1 MWLRHKM
8 FNPAPGREFYKRMK
22 TRILTTLISLF
33 TAFTLSS
40 CLGSIDTGN
49 INNNGGG
56 NGGDTT
62 PKLYE
67 LTVNNTTWNI
77 YPSKVTLTDNAK
89 NDPENY
95 TSDYTLTIIAVDGS
109 NMVNQDSKRLDIDF
123 NADEIEELKDTNI
136 AEQEGFKISY
146 RSAKDLKAVE
156 YKRTEGIFTINEITK
171 DNITFVFN
179 RLKLEGKSNNILLP
193 GTENPTLT
201 VQGEVKCT
209 L

>member
-33 TAFTLSS
+33 ALTLTA
-40 CLGSIDTGN
+40 CIGADNTGGN
-49 INNNGGG
+49 RNENGG
-56 NGGDTT
+56 TT
-62 PKLYE
+62 PTLYE
-67 LTVNNTTWNI
+67 LTVNGIVWTI
-77 YPSKVTLTDNAK
+77 HPSKVVLTDNAK
-89 NDPENY
+89 KNPENY
-95 TSDYTLTIIAVDGS
+95 TSDYTLTILAVDAS

-136 AEQEGFKISY
+136 AEQEGFKIKY
-146 RSAKDLKAVE
+146 RGAKDLKAVE
-156 YKRTEGIFTINEITK
+156 YKPLEGIFTVTEAEK
-171 DNITFVFN
+171 KSITFVFN

>member
-1 MWLRHKM
+1 M

-95 TSDYTLTIIAVDGS
+95 TSDYTLTILAVDAS

-136 AEQEGFKISY
+136 AEQEGFKIKY
-146 RSAKDLKAVE
+146 RGAKDLKAVE
-156 YKRTEGIFTINEITK
+156 YKPLEGIFTVTEAEK
-171 DNITFVFN
+171 KSITFVFN

>member
-1 MWLRHKM
+1 M

-22 TRILTTLISLF
+22 TRILATLISLF

-109 NMVNQDSKRLDIDF
+109 NMVNQDSKRLEIDF
-123 NADEIEELKDTNI
+123 NADDIAELKDTNI
-136 AEQEGFKISY
+136 AEQEGFKIEY

-201 VQGEVKCT
+201 VQGEVKCS

>member
-1 MWLRHKM
+1 M

-33 TAFTLSS
+33 ALTLTA
-40 CLGSIDTGN
+40 CIGADNTGN

-67 LTVNNTTWNI
+67 LTVNNTTWHI
-77 YPSKVTLTDNAK
+77 YPSKVILTDNAK

-95 TSDYTLTIIAVDGS
+95 TSDYTLTIIAVDAS

-136 AEQEGFKISY
+136 AEQEGFKIKY

-156 YKRTEGIFTINEITK
+156 YKPLEGIFTVTEAEK
-171 DNITFVFN
+171 KSITFVFN

-201 VQGEVKCT
+201 VQGEVKCS

>member
-1 MWLRHKM
+1 
-8 FNPAPGREFYKRMK
+8 MK
-22 TRILTTLISLF
+22 TRILATLISLF

-67 LTVNNTTWNI
+67 LTVNNTTWHI
-77 YPSKVTLTDNAK
+77 YPSKVILTDNAK

-123 NADEIEELKDTNI
+123 NADDIAELKDANI
-136 AEQEGFKISY
+136 AEQEGFKIKY
-146 RSAKDLKAVE
+146 RGAKDLKAVE

-193 GTENPTLT
+193 GTENPTLY
-201 VQGEVKCT
+201 VQGVIKCA

>member
-1 MWLRHKM
+1 
-8 FNPAPGREFYKRMK
+8 MK
-22 TRILTTLISLF
+22 TRILATLISLF

-77 YPSKVTLTDNAK
+77 YPSKVILTDNAK
-89 NDPENY
+89 KNPENY
-95 TSDYTLTIIAVDGS
+95 TSDYTLTIIAVDAS

-123 NADEIEELKDTNI
+123 NADDIAELKDTNI
-136 AEQEGFKISY
+136 AEQEGFKIKY
-146 RSAKDLKAVE
+146 RSAKDIKVVE
-156 YKRTEGIFTINEITK
+156 YKPLEGIFTVTEAEK
-171 DNITFVFN
+171 KSATFVFN

-201 VQGEVKCT
+201 VQGEVKCSF
-209 L
+209 

>member
-1 MWLRHKM
+1 M

-22 TRILTTLISLF
+22 TRILATLISLF

-95 TSDYTLTIIAVDGS
+95 TSDYTLTIIAADGS
-109 NMVNQDSKRLDIDF
+109 NMVNQDSKRLEIDF
-123 NADEIEELKDTNI
+123 NADDIAELKDANI

-156 YKRTEGIFTINEITK
+156 YKRTEGIFAINEITK

-201 VQGEVKCT
+201 VQGEVKCSF
-209 L
+209 

>member
-1 MWLRHKM
+1 M

-22 TRILTTLISLF
+22 TRILATLISLF

-95 TSDYTLTIIAVDGS
+95 TSDYTLTIIAVDAS
-109 NMVNQDSKRLDIDF
+109 NMVNQDSKRLEIDF
-123 NADEIEELKDTNI
+123 NADDIAELKDTNI

-193 GTENPTLT
+193 GTENPTLS
-201 VQGEVKCT
+201 VQGVIKCA

>member
-1 MWLRHKM
+1 MKSFGQKPWMLPQPVLIIGTYNGDGTANAMNAAWGGQWDAKEIMISMGKHATTENLARC
-8 FNPAPGREFYKRMK
+8 NEF
-22 TRILTTLISLF
+22 TV
-33 TAFTLSS
+33 AFATKGTMVASDFVGIVS
-40 CLGSIDTGN
+40 
-49 INNNGGG
+49 
-56 NGGDTT
+56 
-62 PKLYE
+62 
-67 LTVNNTTWNI
+67 
-77 YPSKVTLTDNAK
+77 AK

-109 NMVNQDSKRLDIDF
+109 NMVNQDSKRLEIDF
-123 NADEIEELKDTNI
+123 NADDIAELKDANI

-146 RSAKDLKAVE
+146 RGAKDLKAVE

-193 GTENPTLT
+193 GTENPTLS
-201 VQGEVKCT
+201 VQGVIKCA

>member
-1 MWLRHKM
+1 M

-33 TAFTLSS
+33 ALTLTA
-40 CLGSIDTGN
+40 CIGADNTGN

-56 NGGDTT
+56 TT
-62 PKLYE
+62 PTLYE
-67 LTVNNTTWNI
+67 LTVNGIVWTI
-77 YPSKVTLTDNAK
+77 HPSKVILTDNAK

-95 TSDYTLTIIAVDGS
+95 TSDYTLTILAVDAS

-136 AEQEGFKISY
+136 AEQEGFKIKY

>member
-1 MWLRHKM
+1 
-8 FNPAPGREFYKRMK
+8 MK
-22 TRILTTLISLF
+22 TRILATLISLF

-77 YPSKVTLTDNAK
+77 YPSKVILTDNAK

-95 TSDYTLTIIAVDGS
+95 TSDYTLTIIAVDAS
-109 NMVNQDSKRLDIDF
+109 NMVNQDSKRLEIDF
-123 NADEIEELKDTNI
+123 NADDIAELKDANI

-146 RSAKDLKAVE
+146 RSAKVNLIPGGVATAPATRLLLRCRGTTQGLECVFVVE
-156 YKRTEGIFTINEITK
+156 IHNQRT
-171 DNITFVFN
+171 
-179 RLKLEGKSNNILLP
+179 
-193 GTENPTLT
+193 
-201 VQGEVKCT
+201 
-209 L
+209 

>member
-1 MWLRHKM
+1 MKLNKIFAAFM
-8 FNPAPGREFYKRMK
+8 LIMAVAFAACNENPPVGPG
-22 TRILTTLISLF
+22 
-33 TAFTLSS
+33 
-40 CLGSIDTGN
+40 
-49 INNNGGG
+49 NGPNSG

-95 TSDYTLTIIAVDGS
+95 TSDYTLTIIAVDAS

-123 NADEIEELKDTNI
+123 NADDIAELKDTNI

-156 YKRTEGIFTINEITK
+156 YKPLEGIFTGTEAEK
-171 DNITFVFN
+171 KSITFVFN

>member
-1 MWLRHKM
+1 M

-22 TRILTTLISLF
+22 TRILATLISLF

-109 NMVNQDSKRLDIDF
+109 NMVNQDSKRLEIDF
-123 NADEIEELKDTNI
+123 NADDIAELKDANI

-193 GTENPTLT
+193 GTESPTLS
-201 VQGEVKCT
+201 VQGVIKCA

>member
-1 MWLRHKM
+1 M

-33 TAFTLSS
+33 ALTLTA
-40 CLGSIDTGN
+40 CIGADNTGGN
-49 INNNGGG
+49 RNENGG
-56 NGGDTT
+56 TT
-62 PKLYE
+62 PTLYE
-67 LTVNNTTWNI
+67 LTVNGIVWTVH
-77 YPSKVTLTDNAK
+77 PSKVILTDNAK
-89 NDPENY
+89 KNPENY
-95 TSDYTLTIIAVDGS
+95 TSDYTLTIIAVDAS

-123 NADEIEELKDTNI
+123 NADDIAELKDTNI
-136 AEQEGFKISY
+136 AEQEGFKIEY

-201 VQGEVKCT
+201 VQGEVKCSF
-209 L
+209 

>member
-1 MWLRHKM
+1 M

-22 TRILTTLISLF
+22 TRILATLISLF

-136 AEQEGFKISY
+136 AEQEDFKISY

-179 RLKLEGKSNNILLP
+179 RLKLDGKSNNILLP

-201 VQGEVKCT
+201 VQGEVKCSF
-209 L
+209 